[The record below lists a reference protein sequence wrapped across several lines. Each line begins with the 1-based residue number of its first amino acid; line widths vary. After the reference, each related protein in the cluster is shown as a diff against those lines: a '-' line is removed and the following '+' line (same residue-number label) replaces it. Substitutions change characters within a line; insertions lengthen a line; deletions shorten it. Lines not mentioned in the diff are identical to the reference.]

1 MGVEN
6 NTVLISMDEL
16 ALLLDLKTRVD
27 VLIERIAHDDF
38 FRTEDVLRIIGTD
51 EAVELADKLREKE
64 EERMKKFLMVLL
76 SIAFVLN
83 LAIVIG
89 LIGGYGSPRRALY
102 TITDELMNSAYR
114 FKRGWQFKNS
124 LP

>member
-16 ALLLDLKTRVD
+16 AWLLDLKTRVD

-38 FRTEDVLRIIGTD
+38 FRTEDVLRILGTD

-64 EERMKKFLMVLL
+64 EDRMKKFRSDTSEGV
-76 SIAFVLN
+76 
-83 LAIVIG
+83 
-89 LIGGYGSPRRALY
+89 
-102 TITDELMNSAYR
+102 DEAR
-114 FKRGWQFKNS
+114 D
-124 LP
+124 

>member
-16 ALLLDLKTRVD
+16 AGLLDLKTRVD

-38 FRTEDVLRIIGTD
+38 FGTEDMLRIIGTD

-64 EERMKKFLMVLL
+64 EERMKKFRSDTLE
-76 SIAFVLN
+76 
-83 LAIVIG
+83 AI
-89 LIGGYGSPRRALY
+89 
-102 TITDELMNSAYR
+102 DEA
-114 FKRGWQFKNS
+114 GD
-124 LP
+124 

>member
-38 FRTEDVLRIIGTD
+38 FRTEDVLRILGTD

-64 EERMKKFLMVLL
+64 EERARKYR
-76 SIAFVLN
+76 SDTSEA
-83 LAIVIG
+83 A
-89 LIGGYGSPRRALY
+89 
-102 TITDELMNSAYR
+102 DEA
-114 FKRGWQFKNS
+114 GD
-124 LP
+124 

>member
-27 VLIERIAHDDF
+27 VLIERIAHDDY
-38 FRTEDVLRIIGTD
+38 FRTEDVLRILGTD

-64 EERMKKFLMVLL
+64 AERMKKFRSGTSEAV
-76 SIAFVLN
+76 
-83 LAIVIG
+83 
-89 LIGGYGSPRRALY
+89 
-102 TITDELMNSAYR
+102 DEA
-114 FKRGWQFKNS
+114 GD
-124 LP
+124 

>member
-16 ALLLDLKTRVD
+16 AWFLDLKTRVD

-38 FRTEDVLRIIGTD
+38 FRTEDVLRILGTD

-64 EERMKKFLMVLL
+64 EDRMKKFRSDTSEGV
-76 SIAFVLN
+76 
-83 LAIVIG
+83 
-89 LIGGYGSPRRALY
+89 
-102 TITDELMNSAYR
+102 DEA
-114 FKRGWQFKNS
+114 GD
-124 LP
+124 

>member
-16 ALLLDLKTRVD
+16 AWLLDLKTRVD

-38 FRTEDVLRIIGTD
+38 FRTEDVLRILGTD

-64 EERMKKFLMVLL
+64 EERMKKFRSGTSEGV
-76 SIAFVLN
+76 
-83 LAIVIG
+83 
-89 LIGGYGSPRRALY
+89 
-102 TITDELMNSAYR
+102 DEA
-114 FKRGWQFKNS
+114 GD
-124 LP
+124 